1 MINKNEDGREVD
13 NIVYIDTNGTEITSE
28 RQYTKFPFDVREL
41 MFLEKGNK
49 MLNVKNPFSGE
60 QYLLSPVEESVYSV
74 IMGAQMIPGYEQ
86 NNRLIQ
92 MVRDGLNWFRDNN
105 AKAYMALLD

>member
-1 MINKNEDGREVD
+1 MINKNEDGREID
-13 NIVYIDTNGTEITSE
+13 NIVYIDTNGTEITSKK
-28 RQYTKFPFDVREL
+28 QYTKFPFDVREL
-41 MFLEKGNK
+41 MFLEEDDE

-60 QYLLSPVEESVYSV
+60 KYLLSPVEESVYSV
-74 IMGAQMIPGYEQ
+74 IMGAQMMPGYER